1 MDVTAAA
8 AAHVALTQF
17 QVQTELTG
25 RLLKLAQ
32 SVDGAQNAPKLIEQV
47 AETAAAISRGSG
59 VDAASGLDAY
69 A

>member
-1 MDVTAAA
+1 MDVTAVA

-17 QVQTELTG
+17 QAQTTLTV

-32 SVDGAQNAPKLIEQV
+32 TAGGAQYVPTLIEQV
-47 AETAAAISRGSG
+47 AETAAAIRRGSG
-59 VDAASGLDAY
+59 DEMARRLDAY